1 MFLHVALN
9 AQLNSSQ
16 GQTQGQSKRSTPH
29 ELDGICIV
37 VHIIEMWAVNATD
50 EYLEWFGKQTAE
62 SKEALL
68 AKVLLLKEFG
78 PQLGRPHADTLKGSR
93 IKNLKELRART
104 PTQVLRVLYYFDDKR
119 QSLLLVGGN
128 KKGKSFYK
136 KLIQSAEML
145 IERYR
150 P

>member
-1 MFLHVALN
+1 
-9 AQLNSSQ
+9 
-16 GQTQGQSKRSTPH
+16 
-29 ELDGICIV
+29 
-37 VHIIEMWAVNATD
+37 MWAVNATD

-68 AKVLLLKEFG
+68 VKVLLLEKFG

-104 PTQVLRVLYYFDDKR
+104 TTHVLRVLYYFDDER
-119 QSLLLVGGN
+119 QALLLVGGD
-128 KKGKSFYK
+128 KKGKNEKHFYRN
-136 KLIQSAEML
+136 LIQSAEIL

>member
-9 AQLNSSQ
+9 ASIELLSGSD
-16 GQTQGQSKRSTPH
+16 QGQSKRPTPH

-37 VHIIEMWAVNATD
+37 VHIVGMWAVNATD

-68 AKVLLLKEFG
+68 AKVLLLEEFG
-78 PQLGRPHADTLKGSR
+78 PQLGG
-93 IKNLKELRART
+93 RT
-104 PTQVLRVLYYFDDKR
+104 PT
-119 QSLLLVGGN
+119 
-128 KKGKSFYK
+128 
-136 KLIQSAEML
+136 
-145 IERYR
+145 